1 MNRKYSEMLTVFLW
15 MMGSWVIYTF
25 SFSILSAFIVHNQE
39 KIFNGIKNM
48 KSFDCHLQEKATLSI

>member
-1 MNRKYSEMLTVFLW
+1 MLTVFLW